1 MARRKNLDSPDV
13 SEMERIA
20 VLERRRYQN
29 EYRKNHPEEVKE
41 YNLRAYYKRAMLRK
55 EAEDQASE
63 AKKTEE

>member
-41 YNLRAYYKRAMLRK
+41 YNIRAYYKRAMQRK
-55 EAEDQASE
+55 EEEAQKAKTNGGAE
-63 AKKTEE
+63 